1 MMAIL
6 LDSGT
11 GKMLPLVKE
20 DLVFALDGVLEAVYI
35 LIKAFPLEL
44 MQLLAELLVQKRS
57 DDL

>member
-1 MMAIL
+1 MTIL

-35 LIKAFPLEL
+35 LIKAFPLKL
-44 MQLLAELLVQKRS
+44 MQLLAELLVEEWC
-57 DDL
+57 DDF